1 MGADDGEEGEEEGEE
16 ESEGG
21 GVGLPVPTTANGDAV
36 SGQEDEDDDDERPPG
51 ELVRAHPKRSP
62 RACAAT
68 AAACPSNCIRIVRF
82 DRPRRLPLANPQY
95 VGCLREQAL
104 REGGSSERAEGGNGE
119 PAAASLSTAAVQPVA
134 PHDVASNG
142 APLAATDD
150 AASAT
155 IEAPASDASAGGDAA
170 DADAATHGAVA
181 PASNGDAVSDAA
193 AAVLTWPEFRVAFR
207 GGSYF
212 HLSSSS
218 LPKAV
223 AHKTLVSACK
233 SMSVDETEILPSK
246 ADYRKGVEFKN
257 GWSVLFLK
265 NIAGQFAIDVMNF
278 VDIMPTLLAADGKEG
293 FHLVKAFPGSLG
305 GKVVVLCSPAAKAK
319 LLQLVDRVTRAH
331 TPSSLR
337 TSAHPV
343 HRAPKQADSALS
355 RCGRRMTNSSKPSAN
370 IRHPRSKA
378 SARTVFAGCAQP
390 TSPRSRS
397 PIPTRTKGNRLLGA
411 RSGSFT
417 TRSPRRHR
425 RTRHVRRSTPLWR
438 R

>member
-1 MGADDGEEGEEEGEE
+1 MGADDEQEGEEEGEE

-36 SGQEDEDDDDERPPG
+36 SGQEDEDDDDDSDLEPVSPS
-51 ELVRAHPKRSP
+51 RSP
-62 RACAAT
+62 GAVAAGMDASAPTDAIAEASPAAAENANAVIEPPTPDGVAVSDAAT
-68 AAACPSNCIRIVRF
+68 
-82 DRPRRLPLANPQY
+82 
-95 VGCLREQAL
+95 
-104 REGGSSERAEGGNGE
+104 GGSPTANGDAISVQEGGNGE

-134 PHDVASNG
+134 RSWA
-142 APLAATDD
+142 
-150 AASAT
+150 
-155 IEAPASDASAGGDAA
+155 
-170 DADAATHGAVA
+170 
-181 PASNGDAVSDAA
+181 
-193 AAVLTWPEFRVAFR
+193 EFQAAFR

-305 GKVVVLCSPAAKAK
+305 GKVAVLCSPAAKAK
-319 LLQLVDRVTRAH
+319 LLQLVDRV
-331 TPSSLR
+331 
-337 TSAHPV
+337 
-343 HRAPKQADSALS
+343 
-355 RCGRRMTNSSKPSAN
+355 N
-370 IRHPRSKA
+370 
-378 SARTVFAGCAQP
+378 ARTHTIFAPHFC
-390 TSPRSRS
+390 RSRS
-397 PIPTRTKGNRLLGA
+397 SCTQA
-411 RSGSFT
+411 S
-417 TRSPRRHR
+417 
-425 RTRHVRRSTPLWR
+425 
-438 R
+438 